1 MRVRPLPFVFALTP
15 LLALAASAGA
25 HEGGAHPGQCFG
37 RTVRAP
43 VVEEHRT
50 RQRLSGGHWRSRR
63 TAARYA
69 VDVRRTLLAPTR
81 LERVS
86 APAAYRTTVRWE
98 ETPSAG
104 RRVHIAPTWRSERVQ
119 VVVEPAHAEWRPA
132 PAHFSYAEAAPGQ
145 TSVQPTGEVLC
156 RVWCPAKVEWRE
168 RRVVVSPG
176 GWTTERAAPSRRRIV
191 ERELVRPARMVE
203 RRIPARYRVER
214 TSHLVQPGRVERV
227 WVPSGY
233 RTVVS
238 RRVHGGGQGWSQ
250 VVCPGPLSNGFRA
263 NLQGA
268 LNARGYDA
276 GPPNGAER
284 AETYHA
290 LRRFQR
296 DHRMGEGQ
304 VTVESARALGV
315 LP

>member
-1 MRVRPLPFVFALTP
+1 MRARPVLFTLSLVP

-25 HEGGAHPGQCFG
+25 HEGGAQPGQCFG

-50 RQRLSGGHWRSRR
+50 RQRLSGGHWASRR

-69 VDVRRTLLAPTR
+69 TDVRRILVAPAR
-81 LERVS
+81 MERVS
-86 APAAYRTTVRWE
+86 APAAYRTTVRWV
-98 ETPSAG
+98 ETPGAV
-104 RRVHIAPTWRSERVQ
+104 RRVQVAPSWRTERVQ

-132 PAHFSYAEAAPGQ
+132 SAHFSYAEAAPGQ

-156 RVWCPAKVEWRE
+156 RVWCPA
-168 RRVVVSPG
+168 
-176 GWTTERAAPSRRRIV
+176 
-191 ERELVRPARMVE
+191 
-203 RRIPARYRVER
+203 
-214 TSHLVQPGRVERV
+214 GRVERV

-276 GPPNGAER
+276 GPPDGAER

-296 DHRMGEGQ
+296 DHRIGEGQ

>member
-25 HEGGAHPGQCFG
+25 HAGNVQPGQCFG
-37 RTVRAP
+37 RTVSPP
-43 VVEEHRT
+43 VIEEHRT
-50 RQRLSGGHWRSRR
+50 RQRLSGGHWASRR

-69 VDVRRTLLAPTR
+69 VDTRRTLVSAART
-81 LERVS
+81 ERVS
-86 APAAYRTTVRWE
+86 APAAYRTAVHWVE
-98 ETPSAG
+98 VPGAV
-104 RRVHIAPTWRSERVQ
+104 RRVQIAPSWRSERVQ

-132 PAHFSYAEAAPGQ
+132 PARFSYADAAAGQ
-145 TSVQPTGEVLC
+145 TAVQPTGEVLC

-168 RRVVVSPG
+168 RRVMVSPG
-176 GWTTERAAPSRRRIV
+176 GWTTERGEPQRRRIV
-191 ERELVRPARMVE
+191 ERQLVRPARLVE
-203 RRIPARYRVER
+203 RRIPAQYRVER
-214 TSHLVQPGRVERV
+214 SRRLLQAGRVERV
-227 WVPSGY
+227 WVPAGY

-238 RRVHGGGQGWSQ
+238 RRTHGGGEGWSR

-263 NLQGA
+263 HLQGA

-276 GPPNGAER
+276 GPADGAER